1 MRTDRKIVDTLEIL
15 MERQNCCFDA
25 DLLFLPSTDILV
37 YLVLSYFI
45 SLIVI
50 QNHNLS
56 ALFNEVIER
65 YVKEGNFSQ
74 FFSMYSL
81 VLLVFF
87 IS

>member
-37 YLVLSYFI
+37 LSYFI

-50 QNHNLS
+50 QNHNLDS